1 MSPPA
6 KKNLE
11 QLRNQ
16 IQLKHYSSRTEEAY
30 AYWTREY
37 ILFHKAKTGA
47 FRHPDEM
54 GISEVN
60 QFLTH
65 LAVDR
70 KAAASTQNPCT
81 ELTK

>member
-1 MSPPA
+1 MSLPA
-6 KKNLE
+6 KKLLDK
-11 QLRNQ
+11 LRDQ
-16 IQLKHYSSRTEEAY
+16 IQLKHNSSRTEKAY

-47 FRHPDEM
+47 FRHPGLM

-60 QFLTH
+60 QFLTF

-70 KAAASTQNPCT
+70 KVAASTQNPCT

>member
-54 GISEVN
+54 GI
-60 QFLTH
+60 
-65 LAVDR
+65 
-70 KAAASTQNPCT
+70 
-81 ELTK
+81 

>member
-1 MSPPA
+1 M
-6 KKNLE
+6 
-11 QLRNQ
+11 RGQ
-16 IQLKHYSSRTEEAY
+16 IQLKHCSFHTEEAH

-47 FRHPDEM
+47 FRHPGEM

-70 KAAASTQNPCT
+70 KVSTSTISKPACVIKLIAIRFPT
-81 ELTK
+81 LF

>member
-6 KKNLE
+6 KKL
-11 QLRNQ
+11 LDKFHDQ
-16 IQLKHYSSRTEEAY
+16 IQLKYYSSRTQEAY

-37 ILFHKAKTGA
+37 ILFHKAKTGV
-47 FRHPDEM
+47 FRHPGEM

-60 QFLTH
+60 QFLTF

-70 KAAASTQNPCT
+70 KVTASMQNPCT